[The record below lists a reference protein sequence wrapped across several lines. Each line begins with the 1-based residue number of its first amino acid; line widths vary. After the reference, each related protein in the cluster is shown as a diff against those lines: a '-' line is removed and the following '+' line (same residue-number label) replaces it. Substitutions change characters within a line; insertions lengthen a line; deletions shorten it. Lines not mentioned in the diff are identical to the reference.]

1 MGTKQKKKSSS
12 FLIQGMILAVAG
24 IITRLIGIAYR
35 IPVNN
40 ILGDE
45 GQGFYGCAFSIYNI
59 ALLLTS
65 YSLPL
70 AVSKLVSARVSKK
83 EYKNAIKMFKSALL
97 FAVISGAFV
106 GIIVFLFSDF
116 IAGDIMSLKLSAYA
130 LRVLAP
136 GLFIVAIMG
145 VIRGFFQGMGTMVP
159 TAFSQIL
166 EQIVN
171 AIVSI
176 IGASYLIEI
185 GKKAAEAKT
194 NASLPYAYG
203 AAGGTLG
210 TVSGALSGLLFL
222 LVVMMMFYPRFQRRV
237 RRDKT
242 TNVETYGE
250 IYKILLLTIAPV
262 ILSTAIYNISE
273 TLDQGI
279 FSKIMIEMKGYTDKE
294 AAELLGMFTGKY
306 NTLINI
312 PLAIANALGA
322 ALIPS
327 LTATVATGERKQ
339 INAKINMVIRFVML
353 IAIPCMIGFIV
364 MAEPILDLLYSGNI
378 AIPARM
384 LQIGAVT
391 VVFYCLSTVTNAI
404 LQGVNK
410 MTAPVKHGA
419 ISLVIHLV
427 AVVAMLVVFNWGIY
441 ALVVGNIVFS
451 LCMCIL
457 NSNALRRETRYHQE
471 VKRTFIIPCCAAV
484 IMGVITFAA
493 NFLIGKIAP
502 KPITTILA
510 VLFAVGA
517 YGVSLLKLGA
527 LTAEEIMALP
537 KGAVL
542 YKIFSRLHLL
552 REEVD
557 E

>member
-1 MGTKQKKKSSS
+1 MSMKTEQKKKNSS
-12 FLIQGMILAVAG
+12 FLIQGMILAAAG
-24 IITRLIGIAYR
+24 IVTRLIGIAYR

-70 AVSKLVSARVSKK
+70 AVSKLVSARVSKR
-83 EYKNAIKMFKSALL
+83 EYKNAMRIFKGALL
-97 FAVISGAFV
+97 FAIIVGALV
-106 GIIVFLFSDF
+106 GIFVFACADF
-116 IAGDIMSLKLSAYA
+116 IAGDIMSLRLSAYA

-136 GLFIVAIMG
+136 GLFIVAVMG
-145 VIRGFFQGMGTMVP
+145 VVRGFFQGMGTMVP
-159 TAFSQIL
+159 TALSQIV

-185 GKKAAEAKT
+185 GKKAVESKK
-194 NASLPYAYG
+194 NPSLPFAYG

-210 TVSGALSGLLFL
+210 TVSGALIGLLFL
-222 LVVMMMFYPRFQRRV
+222 LAVFWVFYPSLKRKTQ
-237 RRDKT
+237 RDKARDL
-242 TNVETYGE
+242 EDYGD

-279 FSKIMIEMKGYTDKE
+279 FSNIMVAQGHTEKE
-294 AAELLGMFTGKY
+294 TAELLGMFTGKY

-327 LTATVATGERKQ
+327 LTATVATGSRRD
-339 INAKINMVIRFVML
+339 INAKINMVIRFVMM
-353 IAIPCMIGFIV
+353 IAIPCFVGFLV
-364 MAEPILDLLYSGNI
+364 MAEPVLDLLYSGNI
-378 AIPARM
+378 EIPARM
-384 LQIGAVT
+384 LQLGAIT

-410 MTAPVKHGA
+410 MTTPVKHGA
-419 ISLVIHLV
+419 ISLGVHLIGLYI
-427 AVVAMLVVFNWGIY
+427 MLIAFKWGIY
-441 ALVVGNIVFS
+441 AVVAGNIIFS
-451 LCMCIL
+451 LSMCIL
-457 NSNALRRETRYHQE
+457 NGRALKKTTRYKQE
-471 VKRTFIIPCCAAV
+471 VNRTFITPLKAAV
-484 IMGVITFAA
+484 VMGIVT
-493 NFLIGKIAP
+493 FLINLLVGLILP
-502 KPITTILA
+502 KAITTLLA
-510 VLFAVGA
+510 LVIAVA
-517 YGVSLLKLGA
+517 TYGIALLKFNA
-527 LTAEEIMALP
+527 FTSDEIVALP
-537 KGAVL
+537 KGAKI
-542 YKIFSRLHLL
+542 YKFLQKFHLIA
-552 REEVD
+552 EEY
-557 E
+557 

>member
-1 MGTKQKKKSSS
+1 MGMEQKKKNSS
-12 FLIQGMILAVAG
+12 FLIQGMILATAG

-70 AVSKLVSARVSKK
+70 AVSKLVSARISKK
-83 EYKNAIKMFKSALL
+83 EYKNAMRIFKGALL
-97 FAVISGAFV
+97 FAVIVGALV
-106 GIIVFLFSDF
+106 GTIVFVFSDF
-116 IAGDIMSLKLSAYA
+116 IAGDIMSLRLSAYA

-145 VIRGFFQGMGTMVP
+145 VVRGFFQGMGTMIP
-159 TAFSQIL
+159 TALSQIV
-166 EQIVN
+166 EQVVN

-185 GKKAAEAKT
+185 GKKAVESK
-194 NASLPYAYG
+194 NNPSLPFAFG

-210 TVSGALSGLLFL
+210 TVSGAFIGLLFL
-222 LVVMMMFYPRFQRRV
+222 LVVMAVFYPKFKRRIG
-237 RRDKT
+237 RDQ
-242 TNVETYGE
+242 TNDLESYPE
-250 IYKILLLTIAPV
+250 IYTVLFLTIAPV

-279 FSKIMIEMKGYTDKE
+279 FSNIMVAQGHTEKE
-294 AAELLGMFTGKY
+294 TAELLGMFTGKY

-327 LTATVATGERKQ
+327 LTATVATGSRKQ
-339 INAKINMVIRFVML
+339 INEKINMVIRFVMM
-353 IAIPCMIGFIV
+353 IAIPCFVGFLV
-364 MAEPILDLLYSGNI
+364 LAEPILDLLYSGNI
-378 AIPARM
+378 EIPAQM
-384 LQIGAVT
+384 LRLGAIT

-410 MTAPVKHGA
+410 MTTPVKHGA
-419 ISLVIHLV
+419 ISLMVHLIGLYI
-427 AVVAMLVVFNWGIY
+427 MLVIFKWGIY
-441 ALVVGNIVFS
+441 SVVAGNIIFS

-457 NSNALRRETRYHQE
+457 NGRALKKATRYTQE
-471 VKRTFIIPCCAAV
+471 IRRTFLIPLKAAGIMGITTFLSNLLIGLVAPKTFTTLLALVLAV
-484 IMGVITFAA
+484 ISYG
-493 NFLIGKIAP
+493 IA
-502 KPITTILA
+502 
-510 VLFAVGA
+510 
-517 YGVSLLKLGA
+517 LLKLGA
-527 LTAEEIMALP
+527 LSSDEIVALP
-537 KGAVL
+537 KGAQIYRIL
-542 YKIFSRLHLL
+542 QKARLI
-552 REEVD
+552 D
-557 E
+557 EMY

>member
-1 MGTKQKKKSSS
+1 MGMEQKKKNSS
-12 FLIQGMILAVAG
+12 FLIQGMILAAAG

-70 AVSKLVSARVSKK
+70 AVSKLVSARISKK
-83 EYKNAIKMFKSALL
+83 EYKNAMRIFKGALL
-97 FAVISGAFV
+97 FAVIVGALV
-106 GIIVFLFSDF
+106 GTIVFVFSDF
-116 IAGDIMSLKLSAYA
+116 IAGDIMSLRFSAYA

-145 VIRGFFQGMGTMVP
+145 VVRGFFQGMGTMIP
-159 TAFSQIL
+159 TALSQIV
-166 EQIVN
+166 EQVVN

-185 GKKAAEAKT
+185 GKKAVESK
-194 NASLPYAYG
+194 NNPSLPFAFG

-210 TVSGALSGLLFL
+210 TVSGAFIGLLFL
-222 LVVMMMFYPRFQRRV
+222 LVVMAVFYPKFKRRIG
-237 RRDKT
+237 RDQ
-242 TNVETYGE
+242 TNDLESYPE
-250 IYKILLLTIAPV
+250 IYTVLFLTIAPV

-279 FSKIMIEMKGYTDKE
+279 FSNIMVAQGHTEKE
-294 AAELLGMFTGKY
+294 TAELLGMFTGKY

-327 LTATVATGERKQ
+327 LTATVATGSRKQ
-339 INAKINMVIRFVML
+339 INEKINMVIRFVMM
-353 IAIPCMIGFIV
+353 IAIPCFVGFLV
-364 MAEPILDLLYSGNI
+364 LAEPILDLLYSGNI
-378 AIPARM
+378 EIPAQM
-384 LQIGAVT
+384 LRLGAIT

-410 MTAPVKHGA
+410 MTTPVKHGA
-419 ISLVIHLV
+419 ISLMVHLIGLYI
-427 AVVAMLVVFNWGIY
+427 MLVIFKWGIY
-441 ALVVGNIVFS
+441 SVVAGNIIFS

-457 NSNALRRETRYHQE
+457 NGRALKKATRYTQE
-471 VKRTFIIPCCAAV
+471 IRRTFLIPLKAAGIMGITTFLSNLLIGLVAPKTFTTLLALVLAV
-484 IMGVITFAA
+484 ISYG
-493 NFLIGKIAP
+493 IA
-502 KPITTILA
+502 
-510 VLFAVGA
+510 
-517 YGVSLLKLGA
+517 LLKLGA
-527 LTAEEIMALP
+527 LSSDEIVALP
-537 KGAVL
+537 KGAQIYRIL
-542 YKIFSRLHLL
+542 QKARLI
-552 REEVD
+552 D
-557 E
+557 EMY

>member
-1 MGTKQKKKSSS
+1 MGMEQKKKNSS
-12 FLIQGMILAVAG
+12 FLIQGMILAAAG

-70 AVSKLVSARVSKK
+70 AVSKLVSARISKK
-83 EYKNAIKMFKSALL
+83 EYKNAMRIFKGALL
-97 FAVISGAFV
+97 FAVIVGALV
-106 GIIVFLFSDF
+106 GTIVFVFSDF
-116 IAGDIMSLKLSAYA
+116 IAGDIMSLRLSAYA

-145 VIRGFFQGMGTMVP
+145 VVRGFFQGMGTMIP
-159 TAFSQIL
+159 TALSQIV
-166 EQIVN
+166 EQVVN

-185 GKKAAEAKT
+185 GKKAVESK
-194 NASLPYAYG
+194 NNPSLPFAFG

-210 TVSGALSGLLFL
+210 TVSGAFIGLLFL
-222 LVVMMMFYPRFQRRV
+222 LVVMAVFYPKFKRRIG
-237 RRDKT
+237 RDQ
-242 TNVETYGE
+242 TNDLESYPE
-250 IYKILLLTIAPV
+250 IYTVLFLTIAPV

-279 FSKIMIEMKGYTDKE
+279 FSNIMVAQGHTEKE
-294 AAELLGMFTGKY
+294 TAELLGMFTGKY

-327 LTATVATGERKQ
+327 LTATVATGSRKQ
-339 INAKINMVIRFVML
+339 INEKINMVIRFVMM
-353 IAIPCMIGFIV
+353 IAIPCFVGFLV
-364 MAEPILDLLYSGNI
+364 LAEPILDLLYSGNI
-378 AIPARM
+378 EIPAQM
-384 LQIGAVT
+384 LRLGAIT

-410 MTAPVKHGA
+410 MTTPVKHGA
-419 ISLVIHLV
+419 ISLMVHLIGLYI
-427 AVVAMLVVFNWGIY
+427 MLVIFKWGIY
-441 ALVVGNIVFS
+441 SVVAGNIIFS

-457 NSNALRRETRYHQE
+457 NGRALKKATRYTQE
-471 VKRTFIIPCCAAV
+471 IRRTFLIPLKAAGIMGITTFLSNLLIGLVAPKTFTTLLALVLAV
-484 IMGVITFAA
+484 ISYG
-493 NFLIGKIAP
+493 IA
-502 KPITTILA
+502 
-510 VLFAVGA
+510 
-517 YGVSLLKLGA
+517 LLKLGA
-527 LTAEEIMALP
+527 LSSDEIVALP
-537 KGAVL
+537 KGAQIYRIL
-542 YKIFSRLHLL
+542 QKARLI
-552 REEVD
+552 D
-557 E
+557 EMY

>member
-1 MGTKQKKKSSS
+1 MSMEIEQKKKSSS
-12 FLIQGMILAVAG
+12 FLIQGMILAAAG
-24 IITRLIGIAYR
+24 IVTRLIGIAYR

-83 EYKNAIKMFKSALL
+83 EYKNAMRIFKGALL
-97 FAVISGAFV
+97 FAIVVGALV
-106 GIIVFLFSDF
+106 GIVVFACSDF

-145 VIRGFFQGMGTMVP
+145 VVRGFFQGMGTMIP
-159 TAFSQIL
+159 TALSQIA

-185 GKKAAEAKT
+185 GKKAAQSKT
-194 NASLPYAYG
+194 DPSLPFAYG

-210 TVSGALSGLLFL
+210 TVSGALVGLLFL
-222 LVVMMMFYPRFQRRV
+222 LAVFSMFYPTLKRRI
-237 RRDKT
+237 RKDKSKSL
-242 TNVETYGE
+242 ESYGE
-250 IYKILLLTIAPV
+250 VYQVLFLTIAPV

-273 TLDQGI
+273 SLDQGI
-279 FSKIMIEMKGYTDKE
+279 FSNIMVAQGYTEKE
-294 AAELLGMFTGKY
+294 TASLLGMFTGKY

-327 LTATVATGERKQ
+327 LTATVATGSRKK
-339 INAKINMVIRFVML
+339 INDKINMVIRFVMM
-353 IAIPCMIGFIV
+353 IAIPCFVGFLV
-364 MAEPILDLLYSGNI
+364 LAEPILDLLYSGNI
-378 AIPARM
+378 EIPARM
-384 LQIGAVT
+384 LQLGAIT

-404 LQGVNK
+404 LQGLNK

-419 ISLVIHLV
+419 ISLAVHLV
-427 AVVAMLVVFNWGIY
+427 GLYIMLVAFKWGIY
-441 ALVVGNIVFS
+441 AVVAGNIIFS
-451 LCMCIL
+451 LSMCIL
-457 NSNALRRETRYHQE
+457 NARALKKATRYKQE
-471 VKRTFIIPCCAAV
+471 VSRTFMTPLKAAV
-484 IMGVITFAA
+484 VMGVVTFLV
-493 NFLIGKIAP
+493 NFLLGLVVP
-502 KPITTILA
+502 KVITTLLALLSA
-510 VLFAVGA
+510 VLA
-517 YGVSLLKLGA
+517 YGISLLKFGA
-527 LTAEEIMALP
+527 LTSDEIVALP
-537 KGAVL
+537 KGA
-542 YKIFSRLHLL
+542 KIYGILRKLHLI
-552 REEVD
+552 EEAY
-557 E
+557 